1 MLPPGLKDQFAAAI
15 RRMLRPVVRQL
26 VAYGVTY
33 PALDQMIREL
43 YVETAEHD
51 FALPHKRLTDSRV
64 ALMTGLNRKEIARLR
79 HRPKTDDA
87 PVEVEDTAVTRV
99 IGRWMGGPPFSDARG
114 RPRPLPYE
122 DSRRRT
128 ATFSRLVRERGIDV
142 PVRSVLDELIRTG
155 VAKIDDAGIVH
166 LEQEANVPAGDLE
179 GKLTLLSSDPGE
191 LFSTIVHNVE
201 NPENP
206 WLQRKVVYDNIG
218 SDALASLRESART
231 TGEEFIRR
239 SNVLL
244 SSQDRDRTPDAPGGQ
259 QSRVVL
265 GVYYFEETEDEAK
278 KVFEGDPPLPG
289 RITRSR

>member
-15 RRMLRPVVRQL
+15 RRMLRPVIRQL

-79 HRPKTDDA
+79 HGPRTEKPE
-87 PVEVEDTAVTRV
+87 VEVEDTAVTRV

-114 RPRPLPYE
+114 RARPLPYE
-122 DSRRRT
+122 DRRKRT
-128 ATFSRLVRERGIDV
+128 ATFSRLVKERGIDV

-155 VAKIDDAGIVH
+155 VAEIDDAGNVH
-166 LEQEANVPAGDLE
+166 LKQEANVPAGDLE

-201 NPENP
+201 QPDDP

-218 SDALASLRESART
+218 SDALEELRRASRA
-231 TGEEFIRR
+231 TGEEFIRK

-244 SSQDRDRTPDAPGGQ
+244 SSQDRDRSPDAPGGNR
-259 QSRVVL
+259 SRVVL
-265 GVYYFEETEDEAK
+265 GVYYYEETEEDSK
-278 KVFEGDPPLPG
+278 PVFDGDPPLPG

>member
-79 HRPKTDDA
+79 HGPRTPEAEVD
-87 PVEVEDTAVTRV
+87 VEDTAVTRV

-114 RPRPLPYE
+114 RPRALPYE
-122 DSRRRT
+122 DARKRT
-128 ATFSRLVRERGIDV
+128 ATFSRLVRDRGIDV

-155 VAKIDDAGIVH
+155 VAEIDDAGIVR
-166 LEQEANVPAGDLE
+166 LKQEANVPAGDLE
-179 GKLTLLSSDPGE
+179 GKLTLLASDPGE

-201 NPENP
+201 TPEDP

-218 SDALASLRESART
+218 SDALEALRESSRAA
-231 TGEEFIRR
+231 GEEFIRR

-244 SSQDRDRTPDAPGGQ
+244 SSKDRDRTPDAPGGK

-265 GVYYFEETEDEAK
+265 GVYYYEETEDDAK
-278 KVFEGDPPLPG
+278 KVIEGDPPLPG
-289 RITRSR
+289 RITRSK

>member
-1 MLPPGLKDQFAAAI
+1 MLPPGLKEQFAAAI

-43 YVETAEHD
+43 YVETAEQD
-51 FALPHKRLTDSRV
+51 FALTHKRPTDSRV

-79 HRPKTDDA
+79 HRTVSEGA
-87 PVEVEDTAVTRV
+87 AVEVEDTAITRV
-99 IGRWMGGPPFSDARG
+99 IGRWMGGPPFSDSRG
-114 RPRPLPYE
+114 RPKPLPYE
-122 DSRRRT
+122 GARKR
-128 ATFSRLVRERGIDV
+128 ATFSRLVKDRGVDV
-142 PVRSVLDELIRTG
+142 PVRSVLDELVRTA
-155 VAKIDDAGIVH
+155 VAEIDDAGVVH
-166 LEQEANVPAGDLE
+166 LKQQANVPAGDLE
-179 GKLTLLSSDPGE
+179 GKLTLLASDPGE

-201 NPENP
+201 NPEKP

-218 SDALASLRESART
+218 SEALDELRESSRA

-244 SSQDRDRTPDAPGGQ
+244 SANDRDRTPDAPGGKR
-259 QSRVVL
+259 SRVVL
-265 GVYYFEETEDEAK
+265 GVYYYEETEEEADPAS
-278 KVFEGDPPLPG
+278 EGARKPLPG

>member
-79 HRPKTDDA
+79 HGPRTPEAD
-87 PVEVEDTAVTRV
+87 VEVEDTAVTRV

-114 RPRPLPYE
+114 RPRALPYE
-122 DSRRRT
+122 DTRKRT

-155 VAKIDDAGIVH
+155 VAEIDDAGIVH
-166 LEQEANVPAGDLE
+166 LKQEANVPAGDLE
-179 GKLTLLSSDPGE
+179 GKLTLLASDPGE

-201 NPENP
+201 TPEDP

-218 SDALASLRESART
+218 SDALEALRESSRA

-244 SSQDRDRTPDAPGGQ
+244 SSKDRDRTPDAPGGK

-265 GVYYFEETEDEAK
+265 GVYYYEETEDDAK

-289 RITRSR
+289 RITRSK

>member
-79 HRPKTDDA
+79 HRPKTEDA

-122 DSRRRT
+122 DSRKRT

-155 VAKIDDAGIVH
+155 VAKIDDAGTVH

-218 SDALASLRESART
+218 SDALDSLRESART

-244 SSQDRDRTPDAPGGQ
+244 SSKDRDRTPDAPGGK

-265 GVYYFEETEDEAK
+265 GVYYFEETEDDAK
-278 KVFEGDPPLPG
+278 KVLESDPPLPG

>member
-1 MLPPGLKDQFAAAI
+1 MLPSGLKDQFAAAI

-79 HRPKTDDA
+79 NRPTEDA
-87 PVEVEDTAVTRV
+87 SVEVEDTAVTRV

-114 RPRPLPYE
+114 RPRALPYE
-122 DSRRRT
+122 DTRKRT

-155 VAKIDDAGIVH
+155 VADIDDSGIVH
-166 LEQEANVPAGDLE
+166 LKQEANVPAGDLE

-191 LFSTIVHNVE
+191 LFTTIVHNVE
-201 NPENP
+201 NPDKP

-218 SDALASLRESART
+218 SDALESLREASRA

-244 SSQDRDRTPDAPGGQ
+244 SSKDRDRTPDAPGGK

-265 GVYYFEETEDEAK
+265 GVYYYEETEEDSK

-289 RITRSR
+289 RITRSK